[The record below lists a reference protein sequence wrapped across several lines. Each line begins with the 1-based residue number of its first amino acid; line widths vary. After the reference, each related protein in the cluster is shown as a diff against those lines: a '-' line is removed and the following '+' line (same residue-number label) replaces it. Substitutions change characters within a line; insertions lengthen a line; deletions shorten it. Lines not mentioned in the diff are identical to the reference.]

1 MGLLSGEDAYRCKS
15 TKLAAQASIFTGLL
29 DPPSLA
35 LLLLEE
41 APKVFL
47 LLCPA

>member
-29 DPPSLA
+29 DPSLA